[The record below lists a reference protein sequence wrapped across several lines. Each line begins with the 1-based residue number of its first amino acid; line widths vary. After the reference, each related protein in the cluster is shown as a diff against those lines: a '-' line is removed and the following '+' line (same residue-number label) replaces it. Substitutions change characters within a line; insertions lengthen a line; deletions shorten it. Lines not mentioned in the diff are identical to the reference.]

1 MKKTGTFTENQKLKK
16 KMSIKKKSRH
26 QLRQFRRAD
35 PVIASEYFSVS
46 SGYYCVYA
54 AKPKGNYI
62 ILEVGTLIYYQMKN
76 NKREQ

>member
-16 KMSIKKKSRH
+16 KKSIKKKKAGTNSDSSEELI
-26 QLRQFRRAD
+26 QLLPLNIFQFHLD
-35 PVIASEYFSVS
+35 IT
-46 SGYYCVYA
+46 VYA